1 MKIEKLND
9 DKIRITLNMEDLKEQ
24 DIDFHSFMSNPI
36 ETQDLFMNMLEKAEK
51 EVGFVTDDYRVMI
64 EALVTSSDT
73 FVLTVT
79 RINPEKQKSTYK
91 SKKIGIKR
99 KSIAINA
106 KKAIYCFDS
115 FDEFLEYCKFLKN
128 DILQYLS
135 DFVNSNKLYEYN
147 NKYYLVLEDIHMNT
161 HLLKSFTSGITEFAC
176 FINNSDLFES
186 KLLEY
191 GKIIFENNAIRQC
204 FKHFI
209 KNRKALN

>member
-36 ETQDLFMNMLEKAEK
+36 ESQDLFMDMLEKAEK
-51 EVGFVTDDYRVMI
+51 EVGFVTEDYRVMI
-64 EALVTSSDT
+64 EALATSSGN

-91 SKKIGIKR
+91 AKKINIKR
-99 KSIAINA
+99 KISTISDE
-106 KKAIYCFDS
+106 KAIYCFDS

-128 DILQYLS
+128 DILKYLN
-135 DFVNSNKLYEYN
+135 DFVSYNKLYEYN

-161 HLLKSFTSGITEFAC
+161 HLLKSFTSGITEFAH
-176 FINNSDLFES
+176 FVNDSDLFES

-191 GKIIFENNAIRQC
+191 GNIIFENNAIKEC
-204 FKHFI
+204 FKHFV
-209 KNRKALN
+209 K